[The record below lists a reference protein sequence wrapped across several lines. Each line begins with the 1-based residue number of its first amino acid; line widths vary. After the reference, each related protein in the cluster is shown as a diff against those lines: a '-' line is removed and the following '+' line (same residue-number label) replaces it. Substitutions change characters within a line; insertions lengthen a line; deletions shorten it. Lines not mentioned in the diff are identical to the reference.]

1 MKLNSMKKYLFFLLF
16 SFAFKGDIDLNVSQR
31 NIIFHGNSLFS
42 TIAGTT
48 TNGGR
53 YCEMKI
59 YNVIIT
65 ANNKLNGIFFSI
77 GGDPTTTKIN
87 NWNTQTLP
95 AIKKNDIV
103 ILWEITNDVSVNGLT
118 GLQAYNNLV
127 TFANLVHGVGAKII
141 VGTAI
146 ARNNAADGDKYT
158 RNSDCNALVMAD
170 NSTFDL
176 KINIGGHTNFVNATD
191 ADNTIYYLTDKIH
204 STQRGSD
211 SIASYFSTN
220 IISSGILSQ

>member
-59 YNVIIT
+59 YNDIIAT
-65 ANNKLNGIFFSI
+65 NNKLNGIFFSI

-118 GLQAYNNLV
+118 GKLDI
-127 TFANLVHGVGAKII
+127 TII
-141 VGTAI
+141 
-146 ARNNAADGDKYT
+146 
-158 RNSDCNALVMAD
+158 S
-170 NSTFDL
+170 
-176 KINIGGHTNFVNATD
+176 
-191 ADNTIYYLTDKIH
+191 
-204 STQRGSD
+204 RGS
-211 SIASYFSTN
+211 
-220 IISSGILSQ
+220 SSSQ